1 MKKVFGILFI
11 LVSLLLALSLFV
23 QLPTTINYFKVP
35 IKDFSNGSKMG
46 ALTGHLIATALTST
60 LTIFLFV
67 KGINGLDFLLLNPNK
82 TSYLI
87 ILPFSNLAVGATKV
101 NLP

>member
-23 QLPTTINYFKVP
+23 QLPTTINYFKAA
-35 IKDFSNGSKMG
+35 INDLSNGSKMG

-67 KGINGLDFLLLNPNK
+67 KGIK
-82 TSYLI
+82 WSR
-87 ILPFSNLAVGATKV
+87 LPFVK
-101 NLP
+101 PKQD